1 MKIIDTQKGR
11 YARIDTVDFAGFD
24 DFEQLANFHRGF
36 SIVLQDFL
44 ENALK
49 DGGYP
54 DSTASDLFFAM
65 QGHRNTTDYIF
76 SLLAGHIH
84 DLEDQLGF
92 LHDPE
97 IDVITDNQEGG
108 EE

>member
-11 YARIDTVDFAGFD
+11 YAKIDSVDFAGLD
-24 DFEQLANFHRGF
+24 NFEQLAYFHRGF

-54 DSTASDLFFAM
+54 DSTANDLSFAM
-65 QGHRNTTDYIF
+65 QGHLNTTDYIF
-76 SLLAGHIH
+76 SLLVGHIH

-92 LHDPE
+92 LHNPE
-97 IDVITDNQEGG
+97 IDLISGDQEGG
-108 EE
+108 DQ